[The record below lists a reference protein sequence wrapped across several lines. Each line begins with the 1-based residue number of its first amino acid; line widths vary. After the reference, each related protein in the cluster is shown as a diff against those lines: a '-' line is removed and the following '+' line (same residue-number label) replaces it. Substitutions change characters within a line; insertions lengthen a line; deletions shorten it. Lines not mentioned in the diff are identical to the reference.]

1 MIYKFCSVKRV
12 IAKVF
17 TDLNLNEGDHRISD
31 MIEYAGE
38 GVKKIGGFPSLVT
51 KITGK
56 GGIQPLA
63 LTDYQAKLPCDLTS
77 INQVAYSES
86 ESGPYYPMIHASGSF
101 DAAPPSKAVDSDID
115 DVVPESP
122 VVSLA
127 MSLYGDTYSEATVR
141 LNSQPAIREQLVAL
155 LLRSTSGIN
164 DRTDNSTL
172 SSPYTYVV
180 LPGSGYIKTN
190 FRSGYLMI
198 SYQAVPVDSEGYPMI
213 PDDESFEEAL
223 YWYIN
228 MKLTYPEWKA
238 GRVRDAVYYDTR
250 NSWNFYRKQA
260 YAHAMMPNTDQLE
273 AIKNA
278 WVRLVPQINEHD
290 TFFSHLG
297 ERQVIHNQDRR

>member
-1 MIYKFCSVKRV
+1 MVYKLVSIKRV

-17 TDLNLNEGDHRISD
+17 SDLDLQEGTHRISD
-31 MIEYAGE
+31 MIEWASE
-38 GVKKIGGFPSLVT
+38 GVKKIGGFPALST

-56 GGIQPLA
+56 GGLPL
-63 LTDYQAKLPCDLTS
+63 LSITDYQAKLPCDLTS

-86 ESGPYYPMIHASGSF
+86 ESGPYYPMIHATGSF
-101 DAAPPSKAVDSDID
+101 DAAPPSEVVASDID
-115 DVVPESP
+115 NVVPESP
-122 VVSLA
+122 IVSLA
-127 MSLYGDTYSEATVR
+127 MSLYGDTYSEALVR

-260 YAHAMMPNTDQLE
+260 YAHAMMPNVDQLE

-297 ERQVIHNQDRR
+297 ERQVIHNQHSR